1 MNPIVG
7 VLCDAVKLLNG
18 SGEYHTS
25 NGASVLPR
33 QLMSPRNSFSACPYK
48 KMKPKPKCII

>member
-1 MNPIVG
+1 MNPMLVFS
-7 VLCDAVKLLNG
+7 VTAVKLLNG
-18 SGEYHTS
+18 NGECHTS

-48 KMKPKPKCII
+48 KMKPKPRCII